1 MTENQ
6 AVQQKSVR
14 RNRVA
19 AAAACFAAALITVGV
34 VGTQSAT
41 ADGAA
46 RDAAPRTAVA
56 TTPVATTPVATT
68 PVAATPVAATP
79 VAAAPVAAAQPVT
92 AAQPAAVAAPGLGSA
107 DLVQSEDFRPGLNP
121 VGATIALTG
130 RQALSA
136 CSGEQTMRDLT
147 KGKATAYA
155 SVNWTFDTDG
165 LLTESAASAPTGTA
179 ADTWEKQLVTLVENC
194 QNEPAGHWHYGAAHT
209 LTAAGGTAR
218 WYPAY
223 NGDGAVSGGVAVL
236 RSGTK
241 VAIVELTGRPANPQA
256 YVEGITTAALNRLPS

>member
-19 AAAACFAAALITVGV
+19 AAACFAAALITAGV

-46 RDAAPRTAVA
+46 QRTAVA
-56 TTPVATTPVATT
+56 AH
-68 PVAATPVAATP
+68 
-79 VAAAPVAAAQPVT
+79 
-92 AAQPAAVAAPGLGSA
+92 PAAVVAPGLGSA
-107 DLVQSEDFRPGLNP
+107 ALVQSEDFQQGLNP

-130 RQALSA
+130 RQGLSA
-136 CSGEQTMRDLT
+136 CSGEETMRDLT

-155 SVNWTFDTDG
+155 SVTWTFDTNG
-165 LLTESAASAPTGTA
+165 RLTESAASAPTGTEA
-179 ADTWEKQLVTLVENC
+179 ATWEQQLVALVQDC
-194 QNEPAGHWHYGAAHT
+194 QDEPAGHWYYGAAHT
-209 LTAAGGTAR
+209 LTVTGGTAH

-223 NGDGAVSGGVAVL
+223 NGDGTVSGGVAVL
-236 RSGTK
+236 RSGTR
-241 VAIVELTGRPANPQA
+241 VAVVELTSQPTGAPA
-256 YVEGITTAALNRLPS
+256 YVEGIATAALNRLSS

>member
-19 AAAACFAAALITVGV
+19 VAACFAAALITVSV

-46 RDAAPRTAVA
+46 QNAAQR
-56 TTPVATTPVATT
+56 T

-79 VAAAPVAAAQPVT
+79 VAAAPVTVAPSAAP
-92 AAQPAAVAAPGLGSA
+92 AVAAPGLGSA
-107 DLVQSEDFRPGLNP
+107 DLLQSEDSVQQGLNP
-121 VGATIALTG
+121 VGATVVLTG
-130 RQALSA
+130 RQGLSA
-136 CSGEQTMRDLT
+136 CSGEETMRDLT

-155 SVNWTFDTDG
+155 SVTWTFDTDG
-165 LLTESAASAPTGTA
+165 LLTESAASAPTKDA
-179 ADTWEKQLVTLVENC
+179 ADTWEKQLVALVQDC
-194 QNEPAGHWHYGAAHT
+194 QDEPAGHWHYGAAHT
-209 LTAAGGTAR
+209 LTVSGGTAR

-236 RSGTK
+236 RSGTG
-241 VAIVELTGRPANPQA
+241 VAVVELSGRTGNAAPTA
-256 YVEGITTAALNRLPS
+256 VEGIATAALKRLSS